1 MSNYKKSKLS
11 KSLCIDEIKYYF
23 SMLDEQIVD
32 YDCALLCKESNN
44 GIPYCC
50 EAGNA
55 VPLLYRAE
63 YEYLCTLGDLWF
75 EWKPKNEEDS
85 ELLDYARDDQ
95 IFAECCGVEHCVRA
109 ERSITCRI
117 FPLEPYI
124 DRRGV
129 FVALTFLEDFMKSS
143 DNSDEPKCPL
153 VKRRD
158 DIRIE
163 FIDSHFLFWQNLLLR
178 LPSEY
183 QIYKS
188 SSSSI
193 RKLNKNQK
201 TDPILFFPSFY
212 KDIESM
218 REFI

>member
-1 MSNYKKSKLS
+1 MSTNKNKISKA
-11 KSLCIDEIKYYF
+11 LCVDEIKYYF
-23 SMLDEQIVD
+23 NMLEEAIVN
-32 YDCALLCKESNN
+32 YDCALLCKKSNN

-63 YEYLCTLGDLWF
+63 YEYLKTLGDLWF
-75 EWKPKNEEDS
+75 EWIPANEEDS

-95 IFAECCGVEHCVRA
+95 IFAECRGTKHCVRA

-129 FVALTFLEDFMKSS
+129 FVALTFIEDFLKSD
-143 DNSDEPKCPL
+143 DNKSPKCPL
-153 VKRRD
+153 ASRGQ

-183 QIYKS
+183 KIYKRS
-188 SSSSI
+188 SASI
-193 RKLNKNQK
+193 RRLNKKQK
-201 TDPILFFPSFY
+201 TEPILFFPSFY
-212 KDIESM
+212 KDIKSM